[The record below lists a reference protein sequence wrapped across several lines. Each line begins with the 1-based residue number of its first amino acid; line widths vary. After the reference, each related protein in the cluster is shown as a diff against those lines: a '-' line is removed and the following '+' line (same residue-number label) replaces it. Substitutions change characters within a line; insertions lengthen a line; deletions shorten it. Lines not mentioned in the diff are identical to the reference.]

1 MIYDLSC
8 KEPHLQDVK
17 FFGLYLKTVI
27 DNNGTIVSLILILHK
42 SNMQLISIGN
52 LAEETPFVFMSLINI
67 NKCIDLEKH
76 TQAFTL
82 SSKCTRLLK
91 QKSKLFGLHFS
102 MNY

>member
-8 KEPHLQDVK
+8 KEPHLQDVN

-27 DNNGTIVSLILILHK
+27 DNNGTIVSLILVIHK
-42 SNMQLISIGN
+42 SNMQHRSAI
-52 LAEETPFVFMSLINI
+52 AEETPFVFMSLINI